1 MTGLS
6 LLETMIALAVGAV
19 VLVGAIVFYQT
30 LSRNANVNKT
40 MTDMNN
46 IRSAYK
52 AYYDNGNTLSTAID
66 ATTQANQLL
75 AIQDAGF
82 LPNPL
87 NDAWG
92 QAYVVSLGW
101 YPGNISIAIPG
112 LASAGVGN
120 DKNCQAIARSVQ
132 GSGGFVTT
140 PRLTANYQCAFSYR
154 FP

>member
-1 MTGLS
+1 MAGLS
-6 LLETMIALAVGAV
+6 LLETMIALAVGAL

-30 LSRNANVNKT
+30 LSRNENVNKT
-40 MTDMNN
+40 MTDMNS

-52 AYYDNGNTLSTAID
+52 MYYNSGNVLSTANNT
-66 ATTQANQLL
+66 TTQANQLL
-75 AIQDAGF
+75 AIQNAGL

-101 YPGNISIAIPG
+101 YSGNITIAIPG
-112 LASAGVGN
+112 IGMAGG
-120 DKNCQAIARSVQ
+120 DKNCQAIWNAVQ
-132 GSGGFVTT
+132 NSGGFKTDT
-140 PRLTANYQCAFSYR
+140 WIGYQCAFSYR